1 MNNQLQNFINK
12 IEKIFDFLGISENKE
27 EIKIN
32 LMASLYL
39 ELINSIGA
47 DQKNKDLLIELSKKN
62 PKNQQEYD
70 ESFGYAIKKSKELGY
85 DVVSELSNTSQ
96 NVLNN
101 YIKEFELK
109 LPPEKIAELKKI
121 ILG

>member
-1 MNNQLQNFINK
+1 MNNQIQNFTNK
-12 IEKIFDFLGISENKE
+12 IERILDFLGISENKE

-39 ELINSIGA
+39 ELINGIGT

-62 PKNQQEYD
+62 PKTQQEYD
-70 ESFGYAIKKSKELGY
+70 ESFEYTIKKSKELGY
-85 DVVSELSNTSQ
+85 DVVSELSNSSQ

-101 YIKEFELK
+101 FIKEFELK
-109 LPPEKIAELKKI
+109 LPSEKVAELKKI
-121 ILG
+121 ILN